1 METIQAEVLPRKREL
16 FNVLKYL
23 LEQFVKLFLLLV
35 VISMLCFLLL
45 NFSPID
51 PILAYIGGDSAS
63 TPPEQIAALEKY
75 WGLDDPYGIRYVKWL
90 RGLISGNLGRSLIY
104 NQPVSRVIMEK
115 FPVSLALMAVSWVLS
130 GLFGFALGVVGALN
144 EDKLIDRCIK
154 NYCLILASA
163 PVFWIALL
171 MLMIFAVFLGWFPIG
186 LSAPIGVKA
195 ADVTLWDRIY
205 HLILPSFALSLT
217 GVANIA
223 LFTRRKLVDIN
234 RENFMLFAAARG
246 EDKWM
251 AFRRHGFKSI
261 LIPGIMLQFASLSE
275 LFGGSTL
282 AETVFSYPGLGSAVV
297 QAGIRGD
304 VTLLVGIS
312 LFSAVFVFS
321 GNFIAN
327 LLFALVD
334 PRIKEGYAHES

>member
-1 METIQAEVLPRKREL
+1 METIEAEILPRSRE
-16 FNVLKYL
+16 FINVLKYL

-35 VISMLCFLLL
+35 VISILCFLLL
-45 NFSPID
+45 DISPVD
-51 PILAYIGGDSAS
+51 PILSYIGGDSAN

-75 WGLDDPYGIRYVKWL
+75 WGLNDPSGVRYFKWL
-90 RGLISGNLGRSLIY
+90 RGLASGNLGKSLIY
-104 NQPVSRVIMEK
+104 NQPVTRIIAEK

-130 GLFGFALGVVGALN
+130 GFFGFLLGVIGALN
-144 EDKLIDRCIK
+144 EDRLIDRCIK

-163 PVFWIALL
+163 PMFWIALL

-186 LSAPIGVKA
+186 LSAPIGVKT
-195 ADVTLWDRIY
+195 ADITLGDRIY
-205 HLILPSFALSLT
+205 HLVLPAVALSLT
-217 GVANIA
+217 GIANIA
-223 LFTRRKLVDIN
+223 LFTRRKLLDIG

-251 AFRRHGFKSI
+251 AFRRHGFKNV
-261 LIPGIMLQFASLSE
+261 LIPGIMIQFAALSE

-312 LFSAVFVFS
+312 LFSAVFVFV

-327 LLFALVD
+327 VLFTLVD